1 MRPFH
6 IALVV
11 LAALVLSGGLLLSA
25 SAGTPPDTDTIRI
38 WDNCDPPTFNA
49 TFGAGTCLPGEHGT
63 EKFSIFIGEV
73 VADRVFV
80 GNDGAITANWWSGQ
94 DRSKE

>member
-38 WDNCDPPTFNA
+38 
-49 TFGAGTCLPGEHGT
+49 
-63 EKFSIFIGEV
+63 
-73 VADRVFV
+73 
-80 GNDGAITANWWSGQ
+80 
-94 DRSKE
+94 